1 MRDGSEFS
9 NRLDAHVPP
18 PRGESNMTRHFSSFS
33 SPIDL
38 LRSEPAE
45 SPAALA
51 SIVCYGNYEWWSAL
65 PSPVLRLV
73 LIFGTTLAAFFLFF
87 GMNSHVFC
95 LFVRARSTLLKSL
108 APCSSSLSSRDI
120 YRARIFLEYTLLFS
134 SLPTDTFFNLQ
145 QSQRLRLDSASLH
158 QELPSHLHFASILH
172 LHKSGHK

>member
-18 PRGESNMTRHFSSFS
+18 PGGGESNMTRHFSSFS

-65 PSPVLRLV
+65 PSPGAAPSSDLRHNTRRLL
-73 LIFGTTLAAFFLFF
+73 LILWYEFSCFLSFRPRAFY
-87 GMNSHVFC
+87 
-95 LFVRARSTLLKSL
+95 
-108 APCSSSLSSRDI
+108 SSQISRTM
-120 YRARIFLEYTLLFS
+120 F
-134 SLPTDTFFNLQ
+134 
-145 QSQRLRLDSASLH
+145 
-158 QELPSHLHFASILH
+158 
-172 LHKSGHK
+172 